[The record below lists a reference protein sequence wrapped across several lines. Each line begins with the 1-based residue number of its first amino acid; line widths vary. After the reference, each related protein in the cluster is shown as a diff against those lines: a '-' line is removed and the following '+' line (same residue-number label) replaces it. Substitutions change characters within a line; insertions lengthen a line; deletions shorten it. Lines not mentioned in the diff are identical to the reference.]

1 MTKRQT
7 SIQINVLYLNNSRIA
22 SGENQY
28 RYTVKPISNGTC
40 ILQKPV
46 YSTEFLW
53 SGKYGV
59 QNNIKP
65 FVINRHCLT
74 WNRKQEQDFNGK

>member
-1 MTKRQT
+1 M
-7 SIQINVLYLNNSRIA
+7 NVLHLNNSRRA
-22 SGENQY
+22 SSENQY
-28 RYTVKPISNGTC
+28 RNTVKPTSNGTC

-59 QNNIKP
+59 QNSIKP
-65 FVINRHCLT
+65 LVINTNMEWKTRIRC
-74 WNRKQEQDFNGK
+74 